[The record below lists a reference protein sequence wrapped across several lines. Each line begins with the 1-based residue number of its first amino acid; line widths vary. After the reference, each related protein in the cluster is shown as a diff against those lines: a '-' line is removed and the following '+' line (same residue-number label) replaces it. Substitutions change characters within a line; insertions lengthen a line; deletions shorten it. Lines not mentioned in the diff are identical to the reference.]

1 MTMKRK
7 MNNWLL
13 VFALLFGLVVN
24 FATPAS
30 AAENLDAS
38 QFVKEVSLSN
48 SSGPIGDKKI
58 SDASSVNATYDLTVG
73 DGSQIDTSQPYT
85 MPMPQELKYETSAPI
100 ELFTENGD
108 RLGNVTIQSGTI
120 AIHFDDNVK
129 TMRNV
134 EVFFNF
140 WSNFNKGTL
149 DYENGNDLAFPLQSN
164 PNNTIHVNFSKSSSG
179 GGSGTSAISKTLTYD
194 RTDPTIVHWT
204 VTVNNGGYE
213 VADSVFKDT
222 MENTQD
228 YIPGSAKIQYRNWN
242 KQVIEEN
249 TNDLSFTTNDDGTKS
264 TQLDFGYLTSADA
277 KEDAARTSVLIRYD
291 TKLNYNEDN
300 NRFPNRAFSYDGTKL
315 IDSALSTASYRGQG
329 GGGSG
334 DGFID
339 VNGEKHWEDYND
351 KFGTRPKNITVELL
365 RDNQVIDETNVV
377 DNGTDDW
384 DYSFVD
390 LPEYKETGE
399 KYVYTV
405 REKSVPEGYTSD
417 VEGTDI
423 TNRYENTEKTTL
435 EGTIDWNDL
444 GNELGIRPESVTI
457 ELLQNEQ
464 VYDEQVVNQD
474 DQGLYKYS
482 FDNLPK
488 YDDDGEVYK
497 YTVRLK
503 NVPAGYTK
511 VAGTSGMTYR
521 LDDVTTGKALAKKQE
536 AARDEA
542 PKVTLTGSSDTA
554 VLPPTGD
561 DDAIPFGGLAG
572 VGLLSLGAALLYGRK
587 F

>member
-1 MTMKRK
+1 MKRK